1 MDGGLYDNMKTKFY
15 LMRFENFKQPESTGK
30 DTFWEVMSG
39 GEPLRV
45 TLSEILGYM
54 DGIQEMN
61 PDDISHLLIDVE
73 RDPVR
78 VDSADL
84 TYPIILLSEDGEL
97 TTILDGQHRVLKAI
111 KEGVPI
117 RARVLDLDT
126 SPEHYRKV
134 FSKK

>member
-1 MDGGLYDNMKTKFY
+1 
-15 LMRFENFKQPESTGK
+15 MRFENFKQPEGTGK
-30 DTFWEVMSG
+30 DTFWEVISS

-45 TLSEILGYM
+45 TLSEILDYM
-54 DGIQEMN
+54 DGVQEMN

-117 RARVLDLDT
+117 RVRVLDLNT
-126 SPEHYRKV
+126 SPEHYRKI